1 MHRHFRI
8 TLTGLTAAT
17 FVVACGDS
25 TTGRQTARPGITD
38 PSFTLASGFVST
50 LLARG
55 NAGSF
60 HIQSKA
66 NKFEVEIKA
75 KDNTDIAV
83 SSIAVAV
90 GGNSGWHSHPGPVL
104 VVVKTGSITFYNA
117 PDCVPVV
124 HNAGTA
130 FVEPGGDVGLAQNE
144 GAVAATG
151 TATFF
156 APQGAALRIDQ
167 PAPGGN
173 CPP

>member
-1 MHRHFRI
+1 MHRHFLI

-25 TTGRQTARPGITD
+25 TTGRQTSRPGITD
-38 PSFTLASGFVST
+38 PSFTLASGFAST

-66 NKFEVEIKA
+66 DGFDVEIKA

-83 SSIAVAV
+83 SNIVVAA

-104 VVVKTGSITFYNA
+104 VIVKTGSITFYHA

-124 HNAGTA
+124 HNAGSV
-130 FVEPGGDVGLAQNE
+130 FIELGGVVGLAQNE
-144 GAVAATG
+144 GATAATS

-156 APQGAALRIDQ
+156 APRGAPLRIDQ

-173 CPP
+173 CPS